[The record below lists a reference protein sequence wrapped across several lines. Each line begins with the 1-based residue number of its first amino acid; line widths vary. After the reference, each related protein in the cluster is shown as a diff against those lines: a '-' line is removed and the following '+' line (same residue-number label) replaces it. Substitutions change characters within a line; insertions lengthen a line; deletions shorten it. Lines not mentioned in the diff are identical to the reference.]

1 MMADNRNKRL
11 NRSLTPEVIGGS
23 DPAVVCDK
31 REAGG
36 TIGVVAGMLI
46 ALPSEAW
53 HNVLP
58 EVGQQA
64 IIFGG
69 TAVAIGGLWQ
79 ISQAVRLRE
88 YSERKSELLREAVD
102 NLPPPVGSIKDSS
115 RWLDELLRE
124 LDQKRLAYEMAVK
137 TGRTSAI
144 PLTTDEAERHAALVR
159 LTSCCSGGA
168 GLVNVAAAQVLHW
181 AGCALP
187 PEMTAAGRRRSRHEA
202 GHAGADSMH
211 QTTYVSL
218 DGMTWRE
225 YVASP
230 EFAAVCGSAQQIDRG
245 LRLQTKPFGRRPTD
259 CFSHF
264 LPYRPREDNWW

>member
-1 MMADNRNKRL
+1 MV
-11 NRSLTPEVIGGS
+11 EY
-23 DPAVVCDK
+23 DK
-31 REAGG
+31 REVSG
-36 TIGVVAGMLI
+36 TMGVITGMLI

-58 EVGQQA
+58 EVGQQP
-64 IIFGG
+64 IILGG
-69 TAVAIGGLWQ
+69 MAVAIGGLWR

-88 YSERKSELLREAVD
+88 YSEREPEFLREAVD
-102 NLPPPVGSIKDSS
+102 NLPPLVDTIKDSS
-115 RWLDELLRE
+115 ERLDELLRE

-159 LTSCCSGGA
+159 LTSHCSGGS
-168 GLVNVAAAQVLHW
+168 GLVNRAAAQVLHW

-187 PEMTAAGRRRSRHEA
+187 PEMTAAERRWSGRKA
-202 GHAGADSMH
+202 GQAGANDVY
-211 QTTYVSL
+211 QTTLDMLEQYVPL

-245 LRLQTKPFGRRPTD
+245 LRLQAKPLGRRPAD
-259 CFSHF
+259 CFSYF